1 MQRVLSLS
9 PQNPEHLTWFH
20 FDDAYGILLNSMAT
34 TCAYINCGEVAL
46 FACCRQKINLIGLS
60 KGQTTH
66 KQNIWRVSNCSG
78 EQAENKNNATVN
90 ERVARTLVLER
101 YNNETTKRYM
111 LDRDSRLQVVDEVH
125 KEMTSHDK
133 NGVQMSIQNL
143 QLPSIIKAFVLPA
156 GYPGSVSDD
165 YIEYMLWQFPT
176 NVTAWICKT
185 IVTSSLLKAVGIDS
199 LPGSTATATTAAAA
213 TAAIKWVSKD
223 GVGALGRLLIGG
235 RFGGLFDDDP
245 KQWRMYADFIGSA
258 GSVFELATPLVPE
271 YFLPLASLGNL
282 TKAIARG
289 LKDPSFRVIQNH
301 FAVSGNLGDVAAKE
315 EVWEVGGQLIGLSL
329 GVFILA
335 SPQLLTSYQEVA
347 LTWMSLRLLHL
358 WLRYQTLAVLRFST
372 INLKRARLLV
382 ERHVSGFPIPGADDC
397 NRQENILIFE
407 QLLKPR
413 IYFGCSLEMLIGTK
427 MSGSKLEAL
436 LDLYRKEKYI
446 LIVTTNPLR
455 GKEACIAFKVGAT
468 SITVLRSIWQT
479 YWLCVHEELFNDGD
493 HFALSS
499 KENVLEKDSCHLT
512 NHLMESL
519 LKLDENFDDFL
530 CQLENAGWDVKQLA
544 LKVPTKVTIIEE
556 DEIEDENSI
565 S

>member
-1 MQRVLSLS
+1 
-9 PQNPEHLTWFH
+9 
-20 FDDAYGILLNSMAT
+20 MAT
-34 TCAYINCGEVAL
+34 TCAYITSGEVAL
-46 FACCRQKINLIGLS
+46 FACGRQKSNLIGLS
-60 KGQTTH
+60 KGKKTH
-66 KQNIWRVSNCSG
+66 KQNLSRVSSCSR
-78 EQAENKNNATVN
+78 EQAENKNNAAVN

-111 LDRDSRLQVVDEVH
+111 LDRHSGLQVVDEVH
-125 KEMTSHDK
+125 KDMTNHDK
-133 NGVQMSIQNL
+133 NGFQISIQNFR
-143 QLPSIIKAFVLPA
+143 LPSIIKDFVLPA
-156 GYPGSVSDD
+156 GHPGSVSDD
-165 YIEYMLWQFPT
+165 YLEYMLWQFPT

-185 IVTSSLLKAVGIDS
+185 IVTSSLLQAIGIGS

-213 TAAIKWVSKD
+213 TAAIKWVSRD
-223 GVGALGRLLIGG
+223 GIGALGRLVIGG

-315 EVWEVGGQLIGLSL
+315 EVWEVGGQLVGLAL
-329 GVFILA
+329 GVLILA
-335 SPQLLTSYQEVA
+335 TPQLLTSYPEVA
-347 LTWMSLRLLHL
+347 LTWMGLRLLHL

-382 ERHVSGFPIPGADDC
+382 ECHVSGFPIPGSGDC

-407 QLLKPR
+407 KLLKPH
-413 IYFGCSLEMLIGTK
+413 IHFGCSLEMLIGTK
-427 MSGSKLEAL
+427 MSGSKVEAL

-446 LIVTTNPLR
+446 LFVTSNPLR

-468 SITVLRSIWQT
+468 SMTVLRSIWQT
-479 YWLCVHEELFNDGD
+479 YWLYVNGELFNDTD
-493 HFALSS
+493 HLALSS
-499 KENVLEKDSCHLT
+499 KENVPDKDSCHLT
-512 NHLMESL
+512 NNLMKSL

-530 CQLENAGWDVKQLA
+530 YQVENAGWDVKQLA
-544 LKVPTKVTIIEE
+544 LKVPTKVTIIQE
-556 DEIEDENSI
+556 DEMEEENSK